1 MSYVDPIRSLSPE
14 NHDQKNF
21 FMEAHL
27 EEGDKSVRGSTTG
40 KISQKNEDLSEDS
53 EES

>member
-1 MSYVDPIRSLSPE
+1 LSYLDPIRSLSPE
-14 NHDQKNF
+14 NHDQKYF

-27 EEGDKSVRGSTTG
+27 EEADKSVKSSTAS
-40 KISQKNEDLSEDS
+40 KISQKKEDLSEDS